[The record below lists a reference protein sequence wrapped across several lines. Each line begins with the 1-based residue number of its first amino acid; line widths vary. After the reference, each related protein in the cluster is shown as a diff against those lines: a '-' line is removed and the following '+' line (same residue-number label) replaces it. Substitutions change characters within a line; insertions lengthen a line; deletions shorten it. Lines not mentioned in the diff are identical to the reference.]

1 MESPF
6 PFELVNLF
14 AFMGLMLL
22 VGILLRAKVKLFQ
35 YFLFPSCLIGG
46 ILGFVLKS
54 TGVVNFETAL
64 LETVAYHL
72 FTVSFISIGL
82 TGQGDN
88 DAPKGRFKELIK
100 GSLWMSLIFGISLPL
115 QAVIGALV
123 IYGYNLFNE
132 PIFEG
137 LGFLA
142 ALGFTL
148 GPGQSLS
155 IGKVWETFNVQH
167 AATLGLTFS
176 AIGYFIASFVGVPL
190 ANWGLRKGYASNTK
204 GKGLDQEFFKG
215 VMDRDGEKEIAGKN
229 TMHSA
234 NVDTMAF
241 HLALVGL
248 VYFLTYAF
256 VKFLVTKLSPEN
268 GAMQWGFFF
277 MWGMTI
283 SLIIRWIM
291 GKVGLRHLI
300 DAGVQRK
307 ITGTSVDFLI
317 ISTLTAVQISVIR
330 QYLIPIVLISLIAG
344 SATTLLI
351 LYFGRRLE
359 SFGFERTMGIY
370 GTCTGTAS
378 SGLLLLRIVDPQFKS
393 PAALEVGVMNFFNFF
408 TSTGSIILISA
419 PIIYKMSMPLTLSI
433 FAATILICIVL
444 LKVFKMWGAKAY

>member
-1 MESPF
+1 
-6 PFELVNLF
+6 
-14 AFMGLMLL
+14 MGLMLL
-22 VGILLRAKVKLFQ
+22 VGIFLRARFRLFQ
-35 YFLFPSCLIGG
+35 YFLFPACLIGG
-46 ILGFVLKS
+46 ILGFVLQS
-54 TGVVNFETAL
+54 TGAVGFETSL

-82 TGQGDN
+82 TGQGDS
-88 DAPKGRFKELIK
+88 DASKGRFKELLK

-115 QAVIGALV
+115 QAIIGALV

-142 ALGFTL
+142 GLGFTL
-148 GPGQSLS
+148 GPGQSLA
-155 IGKVWETFNVQH
+155 IGKVWETFDVQH

-190 ANWGLRKGYASNTK
+190 ANWGLRTGRTSHSKR
-204 GKGLDQEFFKG
+204 KGLDQEFLKG
-215 VMDRDGEKEIAGKN
+215 VMDREGEKEIAGKN

-248 VYFLTYAF
+248 VYFITYAF
-256 VKFLVTKLSPEN
+256 VEFLTTKLSPED

-283 SLIIRWIM
+283 ALTIRWVM

-300 DAGVQRK
+300 DAGVQRT

-317 ISTLTAVQISVIR
+317 ISTLTAVQVGVLR
-330 QYLIPIVLISLIAG
+330 QFLIPIVLISLIAG
-344 SATTLLI
+344 SATTLFI

-378 SGLLLLRIVDPQFKS
+378 SGLLLLRIVDPEFRS

-408 TSTGSIILISA
+408 TCTGSVILISA
-419 PIIYKMSMPLTLSI
+419 PVVYKMSMPLTLLILVSI
-433 FAATILICIVL
+433 IVACAVV
-444 LKVFKMWGAKAY
+444 LKLSKLWGTKVR

>member
-1 MESPF
+1 
-6 PFELVNLF
+6 
-14 AFMGLMLL
+14 
-22 VGILLRAKVKLFQ
+22 
-35 YFLFPSCLIGG
+35 
-46 ILGFVLKS
+46 LKS
-54 TGVVNFETAL
+54 TGVVDFDTSL

-88 DAPKGRFKELIK
+88 DGPKGRFKELLK

-115 QAVIGALV
+115 QAIIGALV
-123 IYGYNLFNE
+123 IYGYNMFNE
-132 PIFEG
+132 PMFEG

-142 ALGFTL
+142 GLGFTL
-148 GPGQSLS
+148 GPGQALS

-167 AATLGLTFS
+167 AATLGLTFA

-190 ANWGLRKGYASNTK
+190 ANWGLRKGYASSAK
-204 GKGLDQEFFKG
+204 SRVLGQEFLKG
-215 VMDRDGEKEIAGKN
+215 IMRKEGEKENIGEN

-256 VKFLVTKLSPEN
+256 VKFLNTKLSPEN
-268 GAMQWGFFF
+268 SAMQWGFFF

-283 SLIIRWIM
+283 ALIVRWFM
-291 GKVGLRHLI
+291 GKIGIRHLI

-317 ISTLTAVQISVIR
+317 ISTLTAVQIGVIR
-330 QYLIPIVLISLIAG
+330 QYLILIVLISLIAG
-344 SATTLLI
+344 SATTILI

-359 SFGFERTMGIY
+359 SFSFERTMGIY

-378 SGLLLLRIVDPQFKS
+378 SGLLLLRIVDPEFKS

-408 TSTGSIILISA
+408 TCTGSMILISA
-419 PIIYKMSMPLTLSI
+419 PVVYKMSMTLTLLI
-433 FAATILICIVL
+433 FAAIIIGCIIL
-444 LKVFKMWGAKAY
+444 LKLVKLWGAKAY

>member
-1 MESPF
+1 
-6 PFELVNLF
+6 
-14 AFMGLMLL
+14 MGLMLL
-22 VGILLRAKVKLFQ
+22 VGIFLRARFRLFQ
-35 YFLFPSCLIGG
+35 YFLFPACLIGG
-46 ILGFVLKS
+46 ILGFVLQS
-54 TGVVNFETAL
+54 TGTVGFETSL

-82 TGQGDN
+82 TGQGDS
-88 DAPKGRFKELIK
+88 DAPKGKFKELLK
-100 GSLWMSLIFGISLPL
+100 GSLWMYLILGKSLPL
-115 QAVIGALV
+115 QAIIGALV

-142 ALGFTL
+142 GLGFTL
-148 GPGQSLS
+148 GPGQSLA
-155 IGKVWETFNVQH
+155 IGKVWETFDVQH

-190 ANWGLRKGYASNTK
+190 ANWGLRKGRTSNSR
-204 GKGLDQEFFKG
+204 GKGLDREFLKG
-215 VMDRDGEKEIAGKN
+215 VMDREGEKEIAGKN

-248 VYFLTYAF
+248 VYFITYAF
-256 VKFLVTKLSPEN
+256 VEFLTTKLSPEN

-283 SLIIRWIM
+283 ALTIRWGM

-300 DAGVQRK
+300 DAGVQRT

-317 ISTLTAVQISVIR
+317 ISTLTAVQIGVIR
-330 QYLIPIVLISLIAG
+330 QFLIPIVLISVIAG
-344 SATTLLI
+344 SATTLFI
-351 LYFGRRLE
+351 LYFGRRLD

-378 SGLLLLRIVDPQFKS
+378 SGLLLLRIVDPEFRS

-408 TSTGSIILISA
+408 TCAGSMILISA
-419 PIIYKMSMPLTLSI
+419 PVVYGMSMPLTLL
-433 FAATILICIVL
+433 ILVAIIVACTVL
-444 LKVFKMWGAKAY
+444 LKLFKLWGTKAH

>member
-6 PFELVNLF
+6 SFELVNLF

-22 VGILLRAKVKLFQ
+22 TGIFLRAKFKLFQ
-35 YFLFPSCLIGG
+35 YFLFPACLIGG

-54 TGVVNFETAL
+54 TGLFDFQTSL
-64 LETVAYHL
+64 LESVAYHL

-88 DAPKGRFKELIK
+88 DGSKGRLKDLLK

-115 QAVIGALV
+115 QAIIGVLV
-123 IYGYNLFNE
+123 IYGYNQFTE

-137 LGFLA
+137 IGLLTG
-142 ALGFTL
+142 LGFTL

-167 AATLGLTFS
+167 AATLGLTFA

-190 ANWGLRKGYASNTK
+190 ANWGIRRGHAASVKDRVLTR
-204 GKGLDQEFFKG
+204 EFLKG
-215 VMDRDGEKEIAGKN
+215 VMNQDGEKEMVGKN

-248 VYFLTYAF
+248 VYFLTYAI
-256 VKFLVTKLSPEN
+256 VKFLTTKLSPESST
-268 GAMQWGFFF
+268 MQWGFFF

-283 SLIIRWIM
+283 ALIIRWIM
-291 GKVGLRHLI
+291 GKFGIRHLI

-317 ISTLTAVQISVIR
+317 ISTLMAVQIDVVR
-330 QYLIPIVLISLIAG
+330 QYLVPIVLISLLAG
-344 SATTLLI
+344 SATTMLI
-351 LYFGRRLE
+351 LYFGRKLG
-359 SFGFERTMGIY
+359 SFGFERTMAIY

-378 SGLLLLRIVDPQFKS
+378 SGLLLLRIVDPTFKS

-408 TSTGSIILISA
+408 TCTGSILLVSA
-419 PIIYKMSMPLTLSI
+419 PIVYNMSMTITLLI
-433 FAATILICIVL
+433 LAAIIIVCVIL
-444 LKVFKMWGAKAY
+444 LKLFKI